1 MIDLAPLQPAP
12 PPQQQQPKPLP
23 QPPHRYDGVLK
34 VTGTAKYA
42 AEFREP
48 FPRKDLVYAFIIQS
62 TIPAGS
68 VRAIDTRAAERAS
81 GVLHILTP
89 FNAPKLTVGPPKP
102 PGKRSLSLLQDEL
115 VHYNGQPIA
124 VVVARTH
131 VEAIEAAR
139 LLKIAYDEQPAKL
152 DFRGRLN
159 EARQPNQPGKEPA
172 QQSSGHPAAAA
183 NAAVTVENTYITPI
197 QNHNPMEPHA
207 TLAWWEGEK
216 LSVYDATQYISGD
229 RMSLAGIF
237 SLPLEN
243 VHVMDPYVGGGFGCK
258 GSSWSHVPLCAMAAK
273 IVQKPVQLA
282 LERPQMFGPVG
293 HRPSTVNRIK
303 LAADANGKLLL
314 VQQDV
319 RMTSSLMEDF
329 VEHSES
335 PARKLYASGAIVTSV
350 GMVEMN
356 IGVGT
361 FMRAPGESSG
371 TAVLEIAM
379 DELAEKL
386 SIDPV
391 QLRLINYAERDPTE
405 DKPWSSKHLR
415 ECYTQA
421 AGRFG
426 WAEAR
431 KRNPKPGQLVEGNN
445 LIGYGMATAT
455 YPANRSA
462 AQAVCRLLPNG
473 RVFIGSGT
481 QDLGTGTYTIMQQT
495 AAQELGLDDLSLIDV
510 KLGDSTLPKAPVS
523 GGSQSAASVCPAVQ
537 DACKQARLA
546 AGALAVGDAQSPVHG
561 ALAADVDVHAGR
573 VFFKKDPS
581 RGEAITALIA
591 RNANK
596 PIQAQGSAEPGEDKS
611 SMTEQSFGAVFAE
624 VAVDRDTHMPHVR
637 RIVAT
642 YDIGTLMNNQT
653 GLNQLEGGIV
663 WGVGFALHE
672 ESLLD
677 PITGRTVNENL
688 ADYHVP
694 VNRDIGTLDVT
705 ALNIPDIK
713 FNPLGARGIGEI
725 GITGAAAA
733 VANAI
738 YNATGK
744 RIREY
749 PITPDK
755 IMLA

>member
-1 MIDLAPLQPAP
+1 MMG
-12 PPQQQQPKPLP
+12 QQGQQPKPLP

-34 VTGTAKYA
+34 VTGRAKYA

-48 FPRKDLVYAFIIQS
+48 FARKDLVYGFIVQS
-62 TIPAGS
+62 TIANGS
-68 VRAIDTRAAERAS
+68 VKSIDSRAAERAP
-81 GVLHILTP
+81 GVLTVLTP
-89 FNAPKLTVGPPKP
+89 FNAPKLPVGPPKP
-102 PGKRSLSLLQDEL
+102 PGKRSLTVLQDNQ

-124 VVVARTH
+124 VVIGRSLL
-131 VEAIEAAR
+131 EAMQAAR
-139 LLKIAYDEQPAKL
+139 LLKITYEEQPAKL
-152 DFRGRLN
+152 DFMGRLS
-159 EARQPNQPGKEPA
+159 EARPPKSTGRDPNKKVRGDV
-172 QQSSGHPAAAA
+172 
-183 NAAVTVENTYITPI
+183 NAALAKGTVTVENTYITPI

-229 RMSLAGIF
+229 RMSLANIF

-258 GSSWSHVPLCAMAAK
+258 GSSWSHVVLCAMAAK

-282 LERPQMFGPVG
+282 LERTQMFGPVG
-293 HRPSTVNRIK
+293 YRPSTVNRIK
-303 LAADANGKLLL
+303 LAATSEGKLTL
-314 VQQDV
+314 VQQDS
-319 RMTSSLMEDF
+319 TLTASTMEDF
-329 VEHSES
+329 VEPVVQ
-335 PARKLYASGAIVTSV
+335 PARMLYTSDANETSTS
-350 GMVEMN
+350 MVDMN
-356 IGVGT
+356 LGVAT

-371 TAVLEIAM
+371 TAVFEIAM

-391 QLRLINYAERDPTE
+391 QLRLLNYAERNPDE

-421 AGRFG
+421 AQRFG
-426 WAEAR
+426 WDEAR
-431 KRNPKPGQLVEGNN
+431 KRSARPGQLTEGNH

-462 AQAVCRLLPNG
+462 AQAVVRLMPDG
-473 RVFIGSGT
+473 RVFVGSGT
-481 QDLGTGTYTIMQQT
+481 QDLGTGMYTIMQQT
-495 AAQELGLDDLSLIDV
+495 AAQELGVELSMIDV
-510 KLGDSTLPKAPVS
+510 KLGDSALPKAPVS

-537 DACKQARLA
+537 DAAKQAKLA

-561 ALAADVDVHAGR
+561 ALASEVDVHGGR
-573 VFFKKDPS
+573 VFLKKDPS
-581 RGEAITALIA
+581 KGEEVTALIA
-591 RNANK
+591 RNGNK
-596 PIQAQGSAEPGEDKS
+596 PIEAQGSAEPGEDK
-611 SMTEQSFGAVFAE
+611 TATTQQSFGAVFAE
-624 VAVDRDTHMPHVR
+624 VAVDRDTHMVQVR
-637 RIVAT
+637 RVVAT
-642 YDIGTLMNNQT
+642 YDIGTLMNQQT
-653 GLNQLEGGIV
+653 GINQLQGGIV

-672 ESLLD
+672 ETLID
-677 PITGRTVNENL
+677 PVVGRTVNENL

-705 ALNIPDIK
+705 VLDIPDTK

-744 RIREY
+744 RVREY

-755 IMLA
+755 IMRA